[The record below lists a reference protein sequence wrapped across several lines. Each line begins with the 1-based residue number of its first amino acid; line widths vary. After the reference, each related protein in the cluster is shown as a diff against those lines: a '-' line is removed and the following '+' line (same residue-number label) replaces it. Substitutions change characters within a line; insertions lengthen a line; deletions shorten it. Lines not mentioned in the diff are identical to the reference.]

1 MKRLTKSVLFAVA
14 CAASVSQLAEP
25 AVAGC
30 NGRSG
35 GYSSG
40 RSYSVSRSYP
50 SHSHYSYSKPVY
62 SQPVRIIHSQPVT
75 YSQPS
80 LPPINSI
87 PQLPQTQFSQ
97 TPSQIP
103 GDQILTAQTMPQ
115 PTQLAQQG
123 NPLAQMGGQI
133 STTAPQ
139 PGSISA
145 EASALQALG
154 GFAPPQTTAPQTV
167 PGQPVVQQTPIHVGN
182 WTAQLGNGASVQL
195 TLQTDGTFNWTA
207 TNAAGN
213 NSSFQGRYVVENGI
227 LTLARSTDNQ
237 QLGGSM
243 TVSGSNA
250 FSFKLT
256 DSNAAAIEFQRS

>member
-14 CAASVSQLAEP
+14 CAACVSRLAEP
-25 AVAGC
+25 AIAGC
-30 NGRSG
+30 HGRSG
-35 GYSSG
+35 GYSST
-40 RSYSVSRSYP
+40 RSYSVARSYP
-50 SHSHYSYSKPVY
+50 SHSNYSYSKPVY

-75 YSQPS
+75 YSQSS

-97 TPSQIP
+97 TTSQIQS
-103 GDQILTAQTMPQ
+103 DQVLATQMMPQ
-115 PTQLAQQG
+115 QTPLVQQG
-123 NPLAQMGGQI
+123 NPMAQMAGQLK
-133 STTAPQ
+133 TAAPQ
-139 PGSISA
+139 PGGISA

-154 GFAPPQTTAPQTV
+154 GFAPPQTTASQTT
-167 PGQPVVQQTPIHVGN
+167 PGQPVQQTPVHVGT
-182 WTAQLGNGASVQL
+182 WTAQLGNGASVKL
-195 TLQTDGTFNWTA
+195 TLQTDGTFRWTA

-213 NSSFQGRYVVENGI
+213 NSSFQGRYVVENGT

-243 TVSGSNA
+243 TVSGLNA
-250 FSFKLT
+250 FSFKLA